1 VKIPPRSKWRKI
13 WHSRKWSMLTIAWAI
28 VVIPIMAYLAFS
40 NPDMTRTRLFLTYWP
55 LFTVC
60 IIIGLALSALR
71 GWFE

>member
-1 VKIPPRSKWRKI
+1 
-13 WHSRKWSMLTIAWAI
+13 MLTIAWAI